1 MLYATTEKFLRVFG
15 LRSLSELPET
25 EIMIPKQEAPILVE
39 DDGQISIDDSEAAG
53 ERSEDEE

>member
-1 MLYATTEKFLRVFG
+1 
-15 LRSLSELPET
+15 
-25 EIMIPKQEAPILVE
+25 MIPKQEAPILVE

>member
-25 EIMIPKQEAPILVE
+25 EIMLPAKEDLPILQE
-39 DDGQISIDDSEAAG
+39 DDGQISID
-53 ERSEDEE
+53 SEDNAEQQG